1 MYKSISIKNF
11 RGLGDLRFDDLAQ
24 INLIA
29 GQNDVGKTSLLEALW
44 IAGGAYNPSLALR
57 INSFR
62 GLERV
67 RLPSGTWAEPPW
79 IGIFRSF
86 HIGIHI
92 ELETV
97 DTRRTR
103 RRMTLR
109 HVLDAQELSKAGSVL
124 EAESELSESGALPSS
139 SPTHALALEFRQSRK
154 PVQTY
159 FLVAS
164 GGEIRVFPPPP
175 GPPFQTFFHGARFRS
190 PPREQAEQFSSLEKD
205 RRLSL
210 LVQALSSIDERL
222 RSLSLLV
229 EAGETLIHADIGL
242 PRPVPLPLM
251 GEGMVHLASIILQ
264 IANAPGGV
272 VLIDEIENGFHHSV
286 INKVWTA
293 VAEASRLFNTQVFA
307 TTHSYECIAA
317 ASRSLGDGDLGFTVH
332 RLERIRDKVSVRTY
346 TKDVL
351 KAALEAELEIR

>member
-11 RGLGDLRFDDLAQ
+11 RGLGDLRLNNLAQ

-44 IAGGAYNPSLALR
+44 ITGGAYNPSLALR

-62 GLERV
+62 GLERI
-67 RLPSGTWAEPPW
+67 RLPGGSWAEPPW
-79 IGIFRSF
+79 VGVFGSFRVDLP
-86 HIGIHI
+86 I
-92 ELETV
+92 ELETL
-97 DTRRTR
+97 DTKRTR

-109 HVLDAQELSKAGSVL
+109 HVIDPEELLRIAPVLGAEHEGS
-124 EAESELSESGALPSS
+124 ASGGLSSS
-139 SPTHALALEFRQSRK
+139 SPPSALALDFRQGRK
-154 PVQTY
+154 AIRTY

-164 GGEIRVFPPPP
+164 NGEIRVFPPPP

-190 PPREQAEQFSSLEKD
+190 PPSEESGQFSSLEKD

-210 LVQALSSIDERL
+210 LVDALHSIDERL
-222 RSLSLLV
+222 RSLSLLFEGG
-229 EAGETLIHADIGL
+229 EALIHADIGL

-251 GEGMVHLASIILQ
+251 GEGMVHLAGIILQ
-264 IANAPGGV
+264 IASAPGGV
-272 VLIDEIENGFHHSV
+272 VLIDEVENGFHHSV
-286 INKVWTA
+286 IHKVWTA
-293 VAEASRLFNTQVFA
+293 VAEASRLFDTQVFA

-317 ASRSLGDGDLGFTVH
+317 ANRSFSKSDLGFCLL
-332 RLERIRDKVSVRTY
+332 RLERTRDKATARTY

-351 KAALEAELEIR
+351 DAALEAELEIR